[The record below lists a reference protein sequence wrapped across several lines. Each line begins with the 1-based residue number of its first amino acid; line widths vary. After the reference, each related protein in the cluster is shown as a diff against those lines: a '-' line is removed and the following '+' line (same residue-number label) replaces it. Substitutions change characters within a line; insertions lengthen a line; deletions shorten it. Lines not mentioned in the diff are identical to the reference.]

1 MAVTARQLALV
12 GVKGQSLLLET
23 EPRQL
28 AELDEEALLDLH
40 DRVRRARTKH
50 VKNYRRQGAAA
61 VRAGGKRGVS
71 PEHLRERSEVFE
83 DALARVS
90 RSLAAAA
97 RASALAL
104 RAERLAAAGTARGGA
119 QTQTSGRAAAGAT
132 SRASSAAATTAA
144 ASPDTVGPKGRRKD
158 LRSPA
163 KVAHKATVQA
173 KGARK
178 QAKRDAK

>member
-1 MAVTARQLALV
+1 M
-12 GVKGQSLLLET
+12 
-23 EPRQL
+23 
-28 AELDEEALLDLH
+28 
-40 DRVRRARTKH
+40 
-50 VKNYRRQGAAA
+50 
-61 VRAGGKRGVS
+61 
-71 PEHLRERSEVFE
+71 
-83 DALARVS
+83 
-90 RSLAAAA
+90 
-97 RASALAL
+97 AL

-158 LRSPA
+158 LRPPA

-173 KGARK
+173 KGSRK

>member
-1 MAVTARQLALV
+1 VAVTARQLALV
-12 GVKGQSLLLET
+12 GAKGQSLLLET
-23 EPRQL
+23 EPARL

-71 PEHLRERSEVFE
+71 PQHLRERSEVFE

-90 RSLAAAA
+90 RALASAA

-104 RAERLAAAGTARGGA
+104 RAERLAAAGTARGGV
-119 QTQTSGRAAAGAT
+119 QTLTSGRAAAGAAA
-132 SRASSAAATTAA
+132 RSSAATTAA
-144 ASPDTVGPKGRRKD
+144 AGPDTAGPQGRRKD
-158 LRSPA
+158 LRSPS
-163 KVAHKATVQA
+163 KVAHKSTVQA

>member
-1 MAVTARQLALV
+1 VVVTGRQLAVL
-12 GVKGQSLLLET
+12 GPKGQKLLLET
-23 EPRQL
+23 EPKRL
-28 AELDEEALLDLH
+28 AELDEDGLIDLH
-40 DRVRRARTKH
+40 TRVRRARTKYSTL
-50 VKNYRRQGAAA
+50 YRRQGAAA

-71 PEHLRERSEVFE
+71 PKNTLEKAEVFE

-90 RSLAAAA
+90 RAVAAAA
-97 RASALAL
+97 RASAIAL

-119 QTQTSGRAAAGAT
+119 QTKTSGRAAAGAT
-132 SRASSAAATTAA
+132 SKASSASAAKTA
-144 ASPDTVGPKGRRKD
+144 ASPATAGPTGRRKD
-158 LRSPA
+158 LRPPA

>member
-1 MAVTARQLALV
+1 MAVTGRQLALV
-12 GVKGQSLLLET
+12 GPKD
-23 EPRQL
+23 
-28 AELDEEALLDLH
+28 AELLMETDPKRLSALDEDGLLDLH
-40 DRVRRARTKH
+40 ARVRRARNKH
-50 VKNYRRQGAAA
+50 SGNYRRQGAAA

-71 PEHLRERSEVFE
+71 PQHVRERAEVFE

-90 RSLAAAA
+90 RAVAAAA
-97 RASALAL
+97 RASAVAL

-119 QTQTSGRAAAGAT
+119 QTKTSGRAAAGAA
-132 SRASSAAATTAA
+132 SRASSSSAAKTA
-144 ASPDTVGPKGRRKD
+144 ASPDTAGPKGRRKD
-158 LRSPA
+158 LRPPA

>member
-1 MAVTARQLALV
+1 VAVTARQLALV
-12 GVKGQSLLLET
+12 GAKGQALLLET
-23 EPRQL
+23 EPAKL
-28 AELDEEALLDLH
+28 AALDEDALLELH

-50 VKNYRRQGAAA
+50 AKNYRRRGAAA

-90 RSLAAAA
+90 RALAAAA

-119 QTQTSGRAAAGAT
+119 QTRTSGRAAAGAA
-132 SRASSAAATTAA
+132 SKASSASAATTAA
-144 ASPDTVGPKGRRKD
+144 SPATVGPTGRRKD
-158 LRSPA
+158 LRPPA